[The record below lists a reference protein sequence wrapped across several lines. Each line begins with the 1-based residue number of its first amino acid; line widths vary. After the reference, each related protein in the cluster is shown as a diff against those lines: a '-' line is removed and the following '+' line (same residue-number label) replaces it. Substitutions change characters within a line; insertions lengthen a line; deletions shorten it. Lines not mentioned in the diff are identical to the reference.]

1 MSILLKQVR
10 NLRHCVIDGYYY
22 KISSPY
28 LNNIYDSVN
37 IFSGNTNLNNFNK
50 DYNLYSSDW
59 DCNDLSEIQ
68 TATWWCAKNSELWKK
83 NKSNIYLISKN
94 EGFYNLYQLLKKEDI
109 NVYWNSKLP
118 WEVIST
124 QN

>member
-22 KISSPY
+22 RISSPY
-28 LNNIYDSVN
+28 LNDIYDSVN
-37 IFSGNTNLNNFNK
+37 IFSGNANLNIYNK
-50 DYNLYSSDW
+50 DYNLYSCDW
-59 DCNDLSEIQ
+59 DCNDSSEIQ

-83 NKSNIYLISKN
+83 NKSDIYLISEN
-94 EGFYNLYQLLKKEDI
+94 DGFYNLYQLLKKEGI
-109 NVYWNSKLP
+109 NVYWKHKLP
-118 WEVIST
+118 LEVIST

>member
-1 MSILLKQVR
+1 MSILLKQAR

-22 KISSPY
+22 RISSPY

-83 NKSNIYLISKN
+83 NKSKIYLISKN

>member
-118 WEVIST
+118 LEVIST

>member
-83 NKSNIYLISKN
+83 NKSKIYLISKN

>member
-50 DYNLYSSDW
+50 DYNLYSSDL

-83 NKSNIYLISKN
+83 NKSSIYLISEN
-94 EGFYNLYQLLKKEDI
+94 DGFYNLYQLLKKEDI

-118 WEVIST
+118 LEVIST

>member
-1 MSILLKQVR
+1 MSILLKQAR

-83 NKSNIYLISKN
+83 NKSKIYLISKN

-118 WEVIST
+118 LEVIST